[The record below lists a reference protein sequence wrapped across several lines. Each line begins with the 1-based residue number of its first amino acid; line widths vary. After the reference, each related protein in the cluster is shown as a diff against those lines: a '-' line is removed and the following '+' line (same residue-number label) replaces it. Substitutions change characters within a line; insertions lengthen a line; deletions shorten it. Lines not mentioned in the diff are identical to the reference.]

1 MWLYFLLKL
10 LDLVDTIFFVL
21 RKKQNQVTFLHVY
34 HHVGMAIATW
44 VGVKYLPGGHAVFL
58 GTYKE
63 MQKFDLQKM
72 LNIHIFQH
80 KFSDLIKYIL
90 SLLI

>member
-1 MWLYFLLKL
+1 VIWLYFLLKI

-34 HHVGMAIATW
+34 HHVGIVIGSWAA
-44 VGVKYLPGGHAVFL
+44 VKYLPGGHVTFL

-63 MQKFDLQKM
+63 TQKFDLQKM
-72 LNIHIFQH
+72 LHIHIFQP
-80 KFSDLIKYIL
+80 KITT
-90 SLLI
+90 